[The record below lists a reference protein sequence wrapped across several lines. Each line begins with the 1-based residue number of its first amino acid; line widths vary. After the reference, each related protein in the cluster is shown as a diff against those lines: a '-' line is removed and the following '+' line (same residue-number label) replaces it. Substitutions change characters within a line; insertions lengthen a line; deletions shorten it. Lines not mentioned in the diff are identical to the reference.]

1 MGLAF
6 LWFKMAFRQVWNM
19 RFDGVELPFQFN
31 GMKKLLI
38 ILFALMPLAVLA
50 EGRDDFAGA
59 LWIGA
64 VADANDS
71 LSDRSIILSKTF
83 RNDLKK
89 VRKAEAFVCGLGAY
103 ELYIDG
109 RCISPD
115 EVLSPAWSDYN
126 KTVFYNV
133 LDVTDC
139 LNRVRQGGSHAG
151 GKKAQLSKITD
162 SIEHNVE
169 VWLGNGFFHE
179 SGRRYHKL
187 TTNYGPLTLLF
198 CLRIEY
204 ADGSVT
210 DVTSDGSW
218 QWRRSPVT
226 YNSIY
231 GGEDYDTRLWRPSLS
246 ADAHAV
252 VQKAPCGILRRQVC
266 EPVRIMERF
275 SVKAK
280 LLDRTDSTGHCTV
293 VYDMGQNLSGFP
305 EIVVR
310 GRRGMQFTLTVGE
323 TLRRDGLIGQKQT
336 GKPYYYVYTCGGA
349 EAESWHP
356 RFSYYSFRYVQIDYD
371 RGIGGVELP
380 SDSVIISLHSDF
392 IYNAAASR
400 MASFS
405 CSNPLLNKTFDL
417 VNNAVKSNW
426 MTVWTDCPAREKLG
440 WLEQDWLNGPGLMT
454 DFDCRKMI
462 EQEMIVIADAQHAD
476 GSMPEIAPEYIRFEG
491 SWAPPFR
498 ESPEWGGALVA
509 LPFLYK
515 QVYGDDKL
523 VVKYLP
529 QMRRYVD
536 YLANRDSAGIL
547 SIGLGD
553 WYDYGPWRAGFSRNT
568 PLALVSTAHY
578 YLWTRLVGLSA
589 RADSIRSAF
598 LVAGFRPSSQAAI
611 AIMLDL
617 GLYHEGQRQAL
628 LDSLV
633 ADIHRHG
640 DRLTTG
646 DVGTPYLF
654 RTLIRSGQ
662 EDLLYKMLNHYDVP
676 GYGAQLRK
684 GLTTLSEQW
693 DPDRGA
699 SRNHFMLGHINN
711 HLVPDVAG
719 IHLEN
724 GRARIAPTLMGDLR
738 WARATAYVGSQR
750 VAVSWSIDNGVFN
763 LCVESPEKNIITIDY
778 EKINTMCV
786 RRHLRLHYK
795 FKRSE

>member
-1 MGLAF
+1 
-6 LWFKMAFRQVWNM
+6 
-19 RFDGVELPFQFN
+19 
-31 GMKKLLI
+31 MKKILI

-50 EGRDDFAGA
+50 EGRDDFGGA

-64 VADANDS
+64 TADANDS
-71 LSDRSIILSKTF
+71 LADRSIILSKTF
-83 RNDLKK
+83 HSSERK

-109 RCISPD
+109 HRVSPD
-115 EVLSPAWSDYN
+115 DVLSPAWSDYN

-139 LNRVRQGGSHAG
+139 INDIRQGQSRG
-151 GKKAQLSKITD
+151 GNKKAQSSKMAD

-169 VWLGNGFFHE
+169 VWLGNGFYHE
-179 SGRRYHKL
+179 NGRRYHKL

-198 CLRIEY
+198 RLRIEY
-204 ADGSVT
+204 ADGSVEN
-210 DVTSDGSW
+210 VMSDGSW

-231 GGEDYDTRLWRPSLS
+231 GGEDYDARLWRPSLP

-252 VQKAPCGILRRQVC
+252 VQTAPRGVLRKQIC
-266 EPVRIMERF
+266 DPVRIMERF
-275 SVKAK
+275 PVMAK
-280 LLDRTDSTGHCTV
+280 LLDRADSTGHHTV
-293 VYDMGQNLSGFP
+293 VYDMGQNLAGFP
-305 EIVVR
+305 EITVR
-310 GRRGMQFTLTVGE
+310 GHRGMQFTLTVGE
-323 TLRRDGLIGQKQT
+323 TLRPDGLVSQKQT
-336 GKPYYYVYTCGGA
+336 GKPHYYIYTCGGQ
-349 EAESWHP
+349 ESESWHP
-356 RFSYYSFRYVQIDYD
+356 RFTYYSFRYVQIDYD
-371 RGIGGVELP
+371 CGSDGVDLP

-405 CSNPLLNKTFDL
+405 CSNPLFNKTFDL

-515 QVYGDDKL
+515 QVYGDDRL
-523 VVKYLP
+523 VEKYLP

-536 YLANRDSAGIL
+536 YLAKRDSAGIL
-547 SIGLGD
+547 KMGLGD

-568 PLALVSTAHY
+568 SLALVSTAHY

-589 RADSIRSAF
+589 RADSIRHAF
-598 LVAGFRPSSQAAI
+598 LGAAFRPSSQAAI

-617 GLYHEGQRQAL
+617 GLYRDGQRQAL
-628 LDSLV
+628 VDSLV

-646 DVGTPYLF
+646 DIGTPYLF
-654 RTLIRSGQ
+654 RTLIRFGQ
-662 EDLLYKMLNHYDVP
+662 EDLLYKMLNHYDAP
-676 GYGAQLRK
+676 GYGAQLSK

-719 IHLEN
+719 IHIEN
-724 GRARIAPTLMGDLR
+724 GRARIAPVPMGDLR
-738 WARATAYVGSQR
+738 WVRATAYVGSRR
-750 VAVSWSIDNGVFN
+750 VAVSWKIDNGVFD
-763 LCVESPEKNIITIDY
+763 LSVESPEKNIIIIDY
-778 EKINTMCV
+778 EKINSMCV
-786 RRHLRLHYK
+786 KRHLRLHYK